1 MTAIDPTAHL
11 NRAAHLAQV
20 ADKKIDSGIYEGGDT
35 EFVRTLIALA
45 ELHLRVATTAV
56 ALTPVP
62 CPMDPLAHAPH
73 GGCPGRRLPTADP
86 LAEQQKRGEL

>member
-11 NRAAHLAQV
+11 NRAAYLAKA
-20 ADKKIDSGIYEGGDT
+20 ADAKIDAGIYEGGDT
-35 EFVRTLIALA
+35 EFVRALVALA

-56 ALTPVP
+56 ALMPVP

-73 GGCPGRRLPTADP
+73 GGCPGRTLAAADS